1 MTLND
6 DSNLDLTRDSHPP
19 HGSNINTKL
28 CYLTLVSGAYI
39 YYVFLITNGKFNIG
53 NSSALGM
60 TFNSM
65 LEHLLRGQFDVDP
78 QAIGSEG
85 FIHDGKTYSY
95 FGIFPALLRL
105 PLYAVG
111 NLSRYDI
118 TRLYCALAATLGLC
132 FKLASVALVRD
143 ELPKSRLQEI
153 TFVVLILS
161 LVFGGAQ
168 IQFLKST
175 IYQETIYWAGALG
188 AAFVYC
194 ALHGLIRTREFST
207 RLIAVMATLAGL
219 ELLTRVSTAL
229 GLYLAVVLL
238 LVALAWS
245 ETNPTSNGISCFS
258 RALRCR
264 CNLIALAILLVFA
277 SLCGVVNYERW
288 GNPFVFADFHTQ
300 IVFVRMHFRDPLLT
314 AYGEFNI
321 ERIWYG
327 IIYYLCPIWVV
338 IRPDGHFL
346 FSEFELKMFDG
357 VELPPGSFL
366 VSDPVLLILGVTF
379 FWRLPQLRRGHLVN
393 LWAVAALMIGFSIP
407 ICLMLTAMDMA
418 FRYRMEFY
426 PFMEFAGYLGFY
438 AMCVRPDQYSAPLR
452 RRLYCLL
459 IASAGCGIICSHL
472 LLILYKLSQFGG
484 DYKLP
489 WIMGEHPE
497 GAAAWVRLYHSAF
510 KTIIPIVEKKLPF

>member
-1 MTLND
+1 MSLND
-6 DSNLDLTRDSHPP
+6 NSNLDLTRDGHFP
-19 HGSNINTKL
+19 HRSTINTKL
-28 CYLTLVSGAYI
+28 CYLTLVSVAFI

-53 NSSALGM
+53 DSSDLGM

-78 QAIGSEG
+78 QAIRSEG

-105 PLYAVG
+105 PLYAID
-111 NLSRYDI
+111 NLARYDV
-118 TRLYCALAATLGLC
+118 TRLYCTLAATLGLC
-132 FKLASVALVRD
+132 FKLASVALIRD
-143 ELPKSRLQEI
+143 ELSKSRLREI
-153 TFVVLILS
+153 TFIVLILS
-161 LVFGGAQ
+161 LVIGGSQ
-168 IQFLKST
+168 VQFLKSM
-175 IYQETIYWAGALG
+175 IFQETIYWAGALG

-194 ALHGLIRTREFST
+194 ALRGLIRTREFST
-207 RLIAVMATLAGL
+207 RLFAVMATLAGL

-238 LVALAWS
+238 LAALAWS
-245 ETNPTSNGISCFS
+245 EANPISNGISRFG
-258 RALRCR
+258 RALGCR
-264 CNLIALAILLVFA
+264 RNLVALAILLVFA

-288 GNPFVFADFHTQ
+288 GNPLVFADFHTQ
-300 IVFVRMHFRDPLLT
+300 IIFVRMHFREPILT
-314 AYGEFNI
+314 AHGEFNI
-321 ERIWYG
+321 ERLWYG
-327 IIYYLCPIWVV
+327 IIYYMCPIWIV
-338 IRPDGHFL
+338 IRPDGNFL

-357 VELPPGSFL
+357 VELPPSSFL
-366 VSDPVLLILGVTF
+366 LSDPVLLILGVAF
-379 FWRLPQLRRGHLVN
+379 FWRLPELRRGHLVN
-393 LWAVAALMIGFSIP
+393 LWAVGALMISFSIP
-407 ICLMLTAMDMA
+407 IFLMLTAMDMA

-452 RRLYCLL
+452 HRLYCLL
-459 IASAGCGIICSHL
+459 IAGAGCGIICSHL
-472 LLILYKLSQFGG
+472 LLILYKLSQFG

-497 GAAAWVRLYHSAF
+497 GAAAWVRFYQSAF